1 MVNTVKLLGL
11 AASVTFTSKYSST
24 PGTSG
29 GMRVLRLASSSG
41 RRSSIPSSPASSD
54 RVVPLGRFSGE
65 VQSGGDAT
73 ASDDEAAAERPTE
86 AASGSRR
93 RRRRSLR
100 LTSSSFEVSWS
111 TRAMLFGSRD

>member
-11 AASVTFTSKYSST
+11 AASVTFTSKYSFSS
-24 PGTSG
+24 GTSG

-73 ASDDEAAAERPTE
+73 ASDDDAAERPT
-86 AASGSRR
+86 AALGSRR

-100 LTSSSFEVSWS
+100 LTSSSFEVS
-111 TRAMLFGSRD
+111 

>member
-1 MVNTVKLLGL
+1 MLHTVKLLGL
-11 AASVTFTSKYSST
+11 AASVTFTSKYSFM

-29 GMRVLRLASSSG
+29 GMRGLRIVSSGG

-73 ASDDEAAAERPTE
+73 ASDDEAAERPA

-100 LTSSSFEVSWS
+100 LTSSSFEVS
-111 TRAMLFGSRD
+111 